1 VRTMDWQPSEDLI
14 KWGEEHF
21 ASMAVDSI
29 WSPDDSGVTFRKTDD
44 KTYALVYRM
53 NHPVSEQHYERL
65 TILLKECGYTVEEPD
80 DVQVVTPPLN
90 PQAQAHMEFERRQE
104 IARAWVCE
112 CGYPLANC
120 DLEGATAEYVETVD
134 AQTDTNETVPIDLW
148 RYMLKCSNC
157 GKVNSVDPDDFH
169 LLAGD
174 ELFMQW
180 TSSDK
185 QYIALTRAQLKD
197 FADAGLF
204 DEGYGNNITV
214 LGQER
219 NGERVPPW
227 LWGLSVI
234 HSPLDEEE

>member
-1 VRTMDWQPSEDLI
+1 MRTMDWQPSEDLI

-29 WSPDDSGVTFRKTDD
+29 WSPADSGVTFRKTDD

-65 TILLKECGYTVEEPD
+65 TILLKECGYTVDEPD

-120 DLEGATAEYVETVD
+120 DLESATPEYVETVD

-180 TSSDK
+180 GSSDR

-204 DEGYGNNITV
+204 DEG
-214 LGQER
+214 
-219 NGERVPPW
+219 
-227 LWGLSVI
+227 
-234 HSPLDEEE
+234 